1 MEAKRIIPLLLML
14 VTLPVSAQIF
24 NFSLRTNNQQLI
36 DKALS
41 GAFVRINQSYELCD
55 TVKDEH
61 FGRDGKDYFN
71 IVPFIGVVT
80 ENGLVFPTSVQTPWI
95 NDRDFDKY
103 KDRYKP
109 LATKSTINLLNIGE
123 DQTNKDSVSPINGI
137 PLTKYLCAMTD
148 TIPVLKGL
156 NVDSVPGRKD
166 GWFIWLTSNQ
176 NLAETDTVKFTS
188 IKKDLEV
195 PIDGEFLRI
204 DTPEIS
210 ETVYGGIYV
219 TPTQTAVG
227 QITFTL
233 TGVMVLDEDGWIL
246 DFPFITESKKN
257 KALTPILG
265 ITDSSKLNHPK
276 KKKKK

>member
-1 MEAKRIIPLLLML
+1 MGAKNFITLLLAL
-14 VTLPVSAQIF
+14 VAIPSTAQIF

-71 IVPFIGVVT
+71 IVPFIGVET
-80 ENGLVFPTSVQTPWI
+80 EAGIVFPSSALTPWA
-95 NDRDFDKY
+95 NDNDFDKY

-109 LATKSTINLLNIGE
+109 LATKSTISLLNIGE
-123 DQTNKDSVSPINGI
+123 EQAPEYSGSPLEGHTI
-137 PLTKYLCAMTD
+137 TKYLCTIAD
-148 TIPVLKGL
+148 TTQTKKGL
-156 NVDSVPGRKD
+156 NVDSISGRKD
-166 GWFIWLTSNQ
+166 GWFIWLSSEHD
-176 NLAETDTVKFTS
+176 LAETDTVKLTS

-195 PIDGEFLRI
+195 PVNGECIRI
-204 DTPEIS
+204 DSPEIS

-233 TGVMVLDEDGWIL
+233 TGIMVSDEEGWFL
-246 DFPFITESKKN
+246 DFPFIAERTEN
-257 KALTPILG
+257 KPLTPIKG
-265 ITDSSKLNHPK
+265 ITDEKKLNPLKAK
-276 KKKKK
+276 KKK

>member
-1 MEAKRIIPLLLML
+1 MRAKNFILILLTLVAIP
-14 VTLPVSAQIF
+14 SAAQIF

-61 FGRDGKDYFN
+61 FGRDGKDHFN
-71 IVPFIGVVT
+71 IVPFIGVET
-80 ENGLVFPTSVQTPWI
+80 EEGIVFPGSVLTPWG
-95 NDRDFDKY
+95 NDSDFEKY

-109 LATKSTINLLNIGE
+109 LATKSTISLLNTEEKQSHKYSG
-123 DQTNKDSVSPINGI
+123 SPIDGLA
-137 PLTKYLCAMTD
+137 LTKYLCTMAD
-148 TIPVLKGL
+148 TTRTVKGL
-156 NVDSVPGRKD
+156 NVDSIPGKKD
-166 GWFIWLTSNQ
+166 GWFIWLSSEKD
-176 NLAETDTVKFTS
+176 LAETDTVKLTS

-195 PIDGEFLRI
+195 PVNGESLRI

-227 QITFTL
+227 QITFIL
-233 TGVMVLDEDGWIL
+233 TGIMVSDENGWIL
-246 DFPFITESKKN
+246 DFPFITKSKKN
-257 KALTPILG
+257 KVLTPIMG

>member
-1 MEAKRIIPLLLML
+1 MRAKNFILILLTL
-14 VTLPVSAQIF
+14 VALPSTAQIF

-71 IVPFIGVVT
+71 IVPFIGIET
-80 ENGLVFPTSVQTPWI
+80 EKGLVFPASVQTPWI

-109 LATKSTINLLNIGE
+109 ISTKSTISLLNKVEEQAHKYSG
-123 DQTNKDSVSPINGI
+123 SPIDV
-137 PLTKYLCAMTD
+137 LAMTKYLCSMAD
-148 TIPVLKGL
+148 TTHTGKGL
-156 NVDSVPGRKD
+156 NVDSISGRKD
-166 GWFIWLTSNQ
+166 GWFIWVSSEKDLV
-176 NLAETDTVKFTS
+176 ETDTVKLTS
-188 IKKDLEV
+188 IKKELEV
-195 PIDGEFLRI
+195 PVDGEFFRI

-210 ETVYGGIYV
+210 DTVYGGIYV

-233 TGVMVLDEDGWIL
+233 TGIMVSDEEGWIL
-246 DFPFITESKKN
+246 DFPFITEKKEN
-257 KALTPILG
+257 KPLTPIKG
-265 ITDSSKLNHPK
+265 ITDEKKLNHLKATK
-276 KKKKK
+276 KK